1 MPTGRTLKV
10 VNNSS
15 EMQISLLKE
24 ELATVQALLDE
35 SLRANAE
42 LVPAAREF
50 KKLQSSRGF
59 QLAFFP
65 IRVVRRLLR
74 R

>member
-1 MPTGRTLKV
+1 
-10 VNNSS
+10 
-15 EMQISLLKE
+15 MQISLLKE

-50 KKLQSSRGF
+50 RKLQSSRGF

-65 IRVVRRLLR
+65 IRVARRLLR

>member
-15 EMQISLLKE
+15 EMQISLLKQ

-65 IRVVRRLLR
+65 IRVARRLLR

>member
-1 MPTGRTLKV
+1 
-10 VNNSS
+10 
-15 EMQISLLKE
+15 MQISLLKD

-35 SLRANAE
+35 ALRANAE
-42 LVPAAREF
+42 LVPAAREL

-59 QLAFFP
+59 KLAFFP
-65 IRVVRRLLR
+65 IRVIRRLLR